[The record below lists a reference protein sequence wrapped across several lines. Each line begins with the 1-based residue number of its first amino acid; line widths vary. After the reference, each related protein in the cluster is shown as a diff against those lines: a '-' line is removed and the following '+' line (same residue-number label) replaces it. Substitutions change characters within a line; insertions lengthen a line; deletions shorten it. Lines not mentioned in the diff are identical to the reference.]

1 MAANKVTVRIW
12 MPTDM
17 GIKGQLASYAGV
29 GHASLTLRVD
39 DRKHYIT
46 WMADGSPFEA
56 SVLAPYKKIESFT
69 KAMDKRNMQNF
80 FNSAEPTHK
89 IKLKTR
95 QPNEQT
101 EGLDANLIEAFWL
114 ERLKNKPKYSFIS
127 ASNNCT
133 GCVADALRAGGL
145 GQYARGSKPWIVQD
159 AASLLAWVLAA
170 EKRLKGAADEVDE
183 DYTYTEWLILN
194 HGMV

>member
-1 MAANKVTVRIW
+1 MASNKVTVRIW

-29 GHASLTLRVD
+29 GHASLTLRVND
-39 DRKHYIT
+39 KKYYIT
-46 WMADGSPFEA
+46 WMADGSPFQA
-56 SVLAPYKKIESFT
+56 SVINSMTGIENVT
-69 KAMDKRNMQNF
+69 KAIDKGFMRRFM
-80 FNSAEPTHK
+80 NSAEPTYK
-89 IKLKTR
+89 IKLKTK
-95 QPNEQT
+95 QTGEQT

-114 ERLKNKPKYSFIS
+114 ERLDNKPKYSFLS

-145 GQYARGSKPWIVQD
+145 GQYVRASKPWFVQD

-170 EKRLKGAADEVDE
+170 EKPLNGAADEGDE
-183 DYTYTEWLILN
+183 DYTYTEWLIFN